1 MDEDQKESRG
11 FRVTDRRRF
20 TDEGETR
27 EDPPAAAAPAA
38 PSDPPSATAGAPS
51 EEALTF
57 ATFVLG
63 LSTQALIAL
72 GEIDHP
78 VSRQREKDLG
88 AARHLIDILAILR
101 EKTNGNL
108 QADEHQILESALY
121 DLRIRFVELM
131 RTTK

>member
-1 MDEDQKESRG
+1 MDEDQKDSRG

-20 TDEGETR
+20 TDAGESR
-27 EDPPAAAAPAA
+27 DDAPAAAAPA
-38 PSDPPSATAGAPS
+38 
-51 EEALTF
+51 EEPLTF

-63 LSTQALIAL
+63 LSTQALVAL

-78 VSRQREKDLG
+78 VSRQREPDLG

-108 QADEHQILESALY
+108 QADEDQILESALY

-131 RTTK
+131 RTTPK